1 MRTTAEGY
9 NEEIDHHL
17 IQEIWGLISQSRE
30 GQIVFC
36 LAVRKASTSN
46 YTMGLTLGSF
56 SL

>member
-1 MRTTAEGY
+1 MHTAAEGY

-17 IQEIWGLISQSRE
+17 KEIWGLISQSLE